1 MSASLRIPANAIF
14 NWGTRT
20 EDKSSVNQARC
31 TKSDSRKQVYSEP
44 EHLKLPCLLHV
55 TAFKVRE
62 LHVTFIMPCKV
73 LNTSLWIFLVATEA
87 EEQMIRKGSPIFPKS
102 SPPRQKIPHLFPEP
116 VQSQTLRF
124 WCSESGLCV
133 ALSSI
138 SILSSIRVAQVKIL
152 NHSLSRAVA
161 LKGLQLLSETHLG
174 LISKTRVDSS
184 RWTCS
189 LQWTSQPHCNP
200 YIPSLQR
207 NMMHR
212 LCNTDTV
219 KAVGRKMCPVDRAV
233 LFMCT

>member
-1 MSASLRIPANAIF
+1 MLQGLQWCQLHSEFRWMPFLTEGREQRTSQLIRSAAP
-14 NWGTRT
+14 
-20 EDKSSVNQARC
+20 NQ
-31 TKSDSRKQVYSEP
+31 TGGKQVYCILS
-44 EHLKLPCLLHV
+44 LAAIHV

-62 LHVTFIMPCKV
+62 IHVTFIMPCKV
-73 LNTSLWIFLVATEA
+73 LYTCLGLFLVATKAEA
-87 EEQMIRKGSPIFPKS
+87 QMIRKGSPIIPKPS
-102 SPPRQKIPHLFPEP
+102 LPRQKSLHLIPES
-116 VQSQTLRF
+116 VQSQTLGS
-124 WCSESGLCV
+124 WCSQSGPCV

-138 SILSSIRVAQVKIL
+138 SIPPNEVKTL

-174 LISKTRVDSS
+174 LISKTRVDSR

-189 LQWTSQPHCNP
+189 LQWTSQPHSNP